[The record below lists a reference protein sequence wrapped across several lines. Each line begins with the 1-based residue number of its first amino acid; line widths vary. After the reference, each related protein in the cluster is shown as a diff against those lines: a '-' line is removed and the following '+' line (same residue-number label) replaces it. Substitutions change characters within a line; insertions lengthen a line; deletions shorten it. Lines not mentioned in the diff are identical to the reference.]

1 MVDKRRLF
9 GFDPLSFDEGTE
21 QTMAIERGLRAK
33 LRYRIDEFIGG
44 GAGKQLAFLAFLT
57 FGIIGLFTL
66 VGVVLGLGAGEP
78 GNLLNRLYE
87 TAWFYFGRVIDAG
100 TFVGDEGI
108 VNRSVSTLVS
118 ILGVVVAGLLISALA
133 GNFQERLES
142 IRRGGAPVMEEGH
155 FLVLGWSEKIYSV
168 IDQLAEAY
176 TALGHITVV
185 VMSERDK
192 VAMEEK
198 LADGVQRLDR
208 VKVVVRSG
216 SSVSLHD
223 HEKVS
228 FSFARA
234 IVVLVDEGDVED
246 PDRADARVMKTL
258 MAIFNHEL
266 ARGKEHSL
274 RVTAEVM
281 QSHNQE
287 LAVIAS
293 SGHAKVVKTNE
304 MISKVILQTARI
316 SGLSLVYD
324 ELLRFEGNEIHF
336 KTFPQQVGRR
346 FGDVLLDFPNG
357 LVVGV
362 AKRDGS
368 GHVLN
373 PPGDHVIGADEELL
387 ILAEDSNVAF
397 APYRGPLAASQIAPI
412 ESNATKKVEHML
424 VLGWNPK
431 IFPIVKEFDDYVA
444 PGSTLTLVNSMP
456 GSERDARIKE
466 ACGELGTLEIRHIEG
481 QFTSR
486 ALMENLQ
493 PERYPLVMV
502 LGDAIDGK
510 SAEDADTR
518 AIIALLLLRDARRRA
533 QSTTV
538 QRVCSEIL
546 DPKNRELAATTQI
559 NDIVISNEMVS
570 MVLAQVTYEPRV
582 QAVLEDLLRSEGSE
596 IYVKPMSFYVPEGQA
611 TTFEY
616 LTLAAKARGELAMGM
631 QIYVEDPK
639 KNYGLVLNPT
649 TRSAPIVPKPGDR
662 LVVLAEEDG

>member
-1 MVDKRRLF
+1 
-9 GFDPLSFDEGTE
+9 
-21 QTMAIERGLRAK
+21 MAIERGFRAK
-33 LRYRIDEFIGG
+33 LRYRVDEFIGG

-57 FGIIGLFTL
+57 FAIIGLFTL
-66 VGVVLGLGAGEP
+66 IGVVLGLGGTE
-78 GNLLNRLYE
+78 GSIVDRFYE

-108 VNRSVSTLVS
+108 VNRTVSTVVS

-142 IRRGGAPVMEEGH
+142 IRRGGAPVMEDGH

-168 IDQLAEAY
+168 IDQLTEAY
-176 TALGHITVV
+176 ASLGHITVV
-185 VMSERDK
+185 VMAEGDK

-198 LADGVQRLDR
+198 LYDGVQRQDR
-208 VKVVVRSG
+208 VKLVVRSG

-223 HEKVS
+223 LEKVS
-228 FSFARA
+228 FAFARA
-234 IVVLVDEGDVED
+234 IVVLIDERDVED

-266 ARGKEHSL
+266 ARGKEAQL

-324 ELLRFEGNEIHF
+324 ELFRFEGNEIHF
-336 KTFPQQVGRR
+336 KKFPALTGRR
-346 FGDVLLDFPNG
+346 FGDVLLDFANG
-357 LVVGV
+357 VVVGV
-362 AKRDGS
+362 AKSDGS

-373 PPGDHVIGADEELL
+373 PPADHVLGADEELL
-387 ILAEDSNVAF
+387 ILAEDANVTH
-397 APYRGPLAASQIAPI
+397 APYRGPLSPGQFGAV
-412 ESNATKKVEHML
+412 ESSATKKVEHML

-444 PGSTLTLVNSMP
+444 PGSTLTLVNSLS
-456 GSERDARIKE
+456 GTERDARIKE
-466 ACGELGTLEIRHIEG
+466 ACGDLGTIEVRHIEG

-486 ALMENLQ
+486 ALMEELQ
-493 PERYPLVMV
+493 PQKYPLVMV
-502 LGDAIDGK
+502 LGDAVDGK

-518 AIIALLLLRDARRRA
+518 AIIALLLLRDARRRGGGEG
-533 QSTTV
+533 V

-559 NDIVISNEMVS
+559 NDIVISNEMIS

-582 QAVLEDLLRSEGSE
+582 QPVLEDLLRSEGSE
-596 IYVKPMSFYVPEGQA
+596 IYVKPLSFYAPEGQP
-611 TTFEY
+611 TTFEH
-616 LTLAAKARGELAMGM
+616 LILAAKARNELALGI
-631 QIYVEDPK
+631 QIHVDDASK
-639 KNYGLVLNPT
+639 RYGLTLNPT
-649 TRSAPIVPKPGDR
+649 SRTAPIVPKAADR

>member
-1 MVDKRRLF
+1 
-9 GFDPLSFDEGTE
+9 
-21 QTMAIERGLRAK
+21 MAIERGFRAK
-33 LRYRIDEFIGG
+33 LRYRVDEFIGG
-44 GAGKQLAFLAFLT
+44 GAGKQLLFLALLT
-57 FGIIGLFTL
+57 VGLVFFFTL
-66 VGVVLGLGAGEP
+66 IGVALGLGAGE
-78 GNLLNRLYE
+78 GSIFTRLYE

-108 VNRSVSTLVS
+108 VNRVVSTTVS
-118 ILGVVVAGLLISALA
+118 ILGVIVAGLLISALA

-142 IRRGGAPVMEEGH
+142 IRKGGAPVMEEGH
-155 FLVLGWSEKIYSV
+155 FLILGWSEKIYSV
-168 IDQLAEAY
+168 IDQLSEAY
-176 TALGHITVV
+176 AALGKITVV
-185 VMSERDK
+185 VMAEGDK
-192 VAMEEK
+192 PSMEER
-198 LADGVQRLDR
+198 LHDSVQRLDR
-208 VKVVVRSG
+208 VKIVVRSG

-223 HEKVS
+223 LEKVS
-228 FSFARA
+228 FAHTRA
-234 IVVLVDEGDVED
+234 IVVLIDERDVED
-246 PDRADARVMKTL
+246 PDKADARVMKTL
-258 MAIFNHEL
+258 MAIFNHE
-266 ARGKEHSL
+266 ASRGKENGL

-287 LAVIAS
+287 LAIIAS
-293 SGHAKVVKTNE
+293 GGHAKVVKTNE

-336 KTFPQQVGRR
+336 KKFPALVGKR
-346 FGDVLLDFPNG
+346 FGDVLLDFTNG
-357 LVVGV
+357 CVVGV
-362 AKRDGS
+362 AKSDGS

-373 PPGDHVIGADEELL
+373 PPADHVIGADEELL
-387 ILAEDSNVAF
+387 ILAEDSNVIHR
-397 APYRGPLAASQIAPI
+397 PYQGPLSAAGIAPI
-412 ESNATKKVEHML
+412 ESSAKKNVEHML

-444 PGSTLTLVNSMP
+444 PGSTLTLVNSLP
-456 GSERDARIKE
+456 QAEREARIADE
-466 ACGELGTLEIRHIEG
+466 CGEIETIAIRHIEG

-486 ALMENLQ
+486 ALMESLQ

-502 LGDAIDGK
+502 LGDAVDGK

-518 AIIALLLLRDARRRA
+518 AIIALLLLRDARKRA
-533 QSTTV
+533 PAGAV

-596 IYVKPMSFYVPEGQA
+596 IYVKPLSFYAREGQP
-611 TTFEY
+611 TTFEQ
-616 LTLAAKARGELAMGM
+616 LTLMAKARNELALGI
-631 QIYVEDPK
+631 QIHVDDASQR
-639 KNYGLVLNPT
+639 YGLVLNPKDRT
-649 TRSAPIVPKPGDR
+649 TPIVPKPGDR

>member
-1 MVDKRRLF
+1 
-9 GFDPLSFDEGTE
+9 
-21 QTMAIERGLRAK
+21 MAIDRGFNAK
-33 LRYRIDEFIGG
+33 LRYRVDEFIGG
-44 GAGKQLAFLAFLT
+44 GAGKQLAFLAILT
-57 FGIIGLFTL
+57 FSIIGVFTL
-66 VGVVLGLGAGEP
+66 IGLVLGLGGTE
-78 GNLLNRLYE
+78 GSIFDRLYE

-142 IRRGGAPVMEEGH
+142 IRKGGAPVMEEGH

-168 IDQLAEAY
+168 IDQLGEAY
-176 TALGHITVV
+176 AALGHITVV
-185 VMSERDK
+185 VMAEGDK
-192 VAMEEK
+192 PAMEEK
-198 LADGVQRLDR
+198 LHEGVQRHDR
-208 VKVVVRSG
+208 VKIVVRSG

-223 HEKVS
+223 LEKVS
-228 FSFARA
+228 FAFARA
-234 IVVLVDEGDVED
+234 IVVLIDERDVED
-246 PDRADARVMKTL
+246 PDRADARVMKSL

-266 ARGKEHSL
+266 ARGKEKTL

-281 QSHNQE
+281 QSENQE

-336 KTFPQQVGRR
+336 KRFPELVGQK
-346 FGDVLLDFPNG
+346 FADVLLNFPNG

-362 AKRDGS
+362 AKSDGS

-373 PPGDHVIGADEELL
+373 PQGDHVIGADEELL
-387 ILAEDSNVAF
+387 VLAEDSNVTMT
-397 APYRGPLAASQIAPI
+397 PYRGSLSSAQIAPI
-412 ESNATKKVEHML
+412 ASSAKKNVEHML

-444 PGSTLTLVNSMP
+444 PGSTLTLVNSLP

-466 ACGELGTLEIRHIEG
+466 ACGELGTIEVRHIEG

-493 PERYPLVMV
+493 PEKYPLVMV
-502 LGDAIDGK
+502 LGDAVDGK

-518 AIIALLLLRDARRRA
+518 AIIALLLLRDARKRSPA
-533 QSTTV
+533 GAT

-596 IYVKPMSFYVPEGQA
+596 IYVKPMSFYVPEGQP

-616 LTLAAKARGELAMGM
+616 LTLAARARGELAMGL
-631 QIYVEDPK
+631 QVYVEDPK

-649 TRSAPIVPKPGDR
+649 DRTTPIVPKAGDR